1 MPGKGTIV
9 LSSVPV
15 APESPKLSP
24 TKHRFF
30 LPKENIITE
39 PFYSSLFNI
48 LERDFQKNG
57 CSLIYTTLDASDNI
71 ADKITALGLSGIVF
85 VSNVVQNTL
94 NMLSVRK
101 YPVF

>member
-1 MPGKGTIV
+1 MPQ
-9 LSSVPV
+9 
-15 APESPKLSP
+15 SPQKLSP
-24 TKHRFF
+24 TKTSVFSSQ
-30 LPKENIITE
+30 KKNIITE

-85 VSNVVQNTL
+85 VSNVVQKHIEYAV
-94 NMLSVRK
+94 SQK